1 MFSTRKQKIITT
13 LVTVGVIGA
22 TIWIGVVIGRKYE
35 LKRASSIIAQMSEGA
50 DIDQIDISGYEE
62 QLSQLESYYMSSNKV
77 LQTLWSIRQ
86 YYIED
91 IPLNEIYEKAIPNI
105 LAELD
110 PHSEYIPAKDF
121 SAINESLEGEFD
133 GIGIVFNAS
142 TDTITVLNVIPQ
154 GPSDKAGVRPG
165 DRVMR
170 IDNRDVA
177 GQGIPQ
183 DSMVRLMRGPRGSHV
198 KLSLK
203 RHGVNDLVDV
213 DITRDAIEIK
223 SIETTFIIDK
233 EAKIGFIRLSQFSRT
248 SHSELVSAISKLKAE
263 GMKSL
268 IIDLRSNTGGYLDQ
282 AILIANEFLPSDK
295 LIVYTED
302 RAGYQQREYSRGNGG
317 STELPLAILVDELSA
332 SSSEIL
338 AGAIQDND
346 RGLVIGRRT
355 FGKGLVQAQL
365 PFDDGSAMRLT
376 VARYYTP
383 TGRCIQKP
391 YEKGKGLAYEL
402 ELVDRFVHNEYF
414 SADSIHFDD
423 SMKFTTPGGRTVYGG
438 GGIMP
443 DIFIPLDTIGITPY
457 YNKVWNTNTL
467 YRYTLDFSDKHRNEL
482 NRVKSLD
489 ELDALFAN
497 EDLIGDF
504 IKYAEANGVERNDKE
519 IEMSHDIIRAQL
531 RAYIGRNSMDDESG
545 FYYNIYPIDKVVQR
559 AVEELSK

>member
-50 DIDQIDISGYEE
+50 DIEQIDISGYEE
-62 QLSQLESYYMSSNKV
+62 QLSQLESYYMSSNKI

-223 SIETTFIIDK
+223 SIETAFIIDK

-248 SHSELVSAISKLKAE
+248 SHSELVSAINKLKAE